1 MDSISPPRPQPASV
15 ADRSM
20 TARDWRAHEQF
31 SREYAEQ
38 APRTRAALVER
49 AK

>member
-1 MDSISPPRPQPASV
+1 MDSISPRTQPATAV
-15 ADRSM
+15 DRSM

-31 SREYAEQ
+31 AREHAEQ
-38 APRTRAALVER
+38 APRTRAALMER